1 VTETAAD
8 GELAAEGGAMDKVW
22 LESYPEGVPAEIDL
36 HAYVSLVDIFD
47 ESVRL
52 FGPRTAYICM
62 GKALTYAE
70 LDRLSRDFAAW
81 LQGVAGARKGDRV
94 ALMMPNV
101 LQYPVCLFGA
111 LRAGCTVVN
120 CNPLYTP
127 RELEH
132 QLCDSGAEVIVVLE
146 NFAHVLQEVVSRTSI
161 RRVVTTQLGD
171 MLGLVKGSLVNLVVK
186 HIKKMVPAW
195 SLRDAHSLS
204 QVLAAGAGSAFS
216 PVTLGHGN
224 IAFLQYTGGTTG
236 VSKGAM
242 LTHGN
247 IVANVLQAKAWLNPF
262 LGERDQVVITAL
274 PLYHIFALTANCL
287 TFLTFGATNVLIV
300 NPRDIRGFIKELAHY
315 KFTAI
320 TGVNTLFNAL
330 LNHPDF
336 ARLDFSHLQVALGGG
351 MAVQKAVAER
361 WKQVTGKTLIEA
373 YGLTETSPAVT
384 INPLDLAEFNGS
396 VGLPVPS
403 TEVVMRDDAG
413 RDQTFG
419 QAGELCVR
427 GPQVMAGYWQR
438 PEETAKVMMA
448 DGFLRTGDMA
458 VMDKKGFVRIVDRKK
473 DMILVSG
480 FNVYPNEVEDVVAM
494 HPGVLEVAAVG
505 VPDER
510 TGEAVKVFIVKR
522 DPALTAEAVIAHCR
536 ENLTAYKV
544 PHQVEFRTELPK
556 TNVGKI
562 LRRALKE
569 PE

>member
-1 VTETAAD
+1 
-8 GELAAEGGAMDKVW
+8 MDKVW